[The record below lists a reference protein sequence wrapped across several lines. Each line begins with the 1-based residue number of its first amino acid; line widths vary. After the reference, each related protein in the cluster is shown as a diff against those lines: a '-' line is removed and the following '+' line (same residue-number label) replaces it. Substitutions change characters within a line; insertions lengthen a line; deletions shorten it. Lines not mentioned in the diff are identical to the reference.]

1 MQQDGTDT
9 AIATDGVVAN
19 DRFENTLA
27 VNKPAVNKKVPANTS
42 RFTFDLMGSS
52 EELRVLEFLGKES
65 ISNPFEFKVILAT
78 KNDLLTAAQFMGK
91 SGLLTF
97 VAHEHNELLH
107 GDIARF
113 RQHGQQ
119 GDFLLYQV
127 TLVPHFW
134 FLKHRHNHRIFQ
146 EQSVPQIIK
155 TIFHEAGISPD
166 HFELRLSREYSPQEY
181 CVQYAESE
189 FDFISRLMEEHGLH
203 YHFEHHLDKHIMVI
217 ADHNG
222 AFPSIQNEQ
231 PIQYHPLDSLNADKD
246 VIKQFHK
253 NFQVYHGSVHF
264 RDYSFKKPMDRLDD
278 HQSAEFDTALED
290 YQFPGDYHSK
300 TAVLKSSGGQKTQL
314 KLQQHQALR
323 EESELQ
329 SNCQRLRAGIRYDM
343 FDNPNGKNN
352 QQYLLTEV
360 QHQAKQP
367 QSLDEYAAGNTG
379 SYSNEAKCIPAKT
392 PYKAPIKHKK
402 PTLTGYQSS
411 TVTGPEGEEIY
422 TNEHAQ
428 SKAQFPWDREA
439 QQNEKSSCWIRSIQI
454 WAGRNWGSM
463 ILPRMGQE
471 AKTGF
476 IHSDPDRPV
485 ITGRVYNERHQTPYA
500 LAKHKTR
507 STFKSHST
515 LGGRGYNEIRFEDR
529 KNQEQ
534 VYFHAEKNLDI
545 RVKNNCRERINHD
558 RHLIVDNNRYE
569 HIKDNSYHTIDNNQN
584 EQIGQVHSISIG
596 QNQHYKAGQAALTE
610 VAQNIH
616 LKAGQ
621 KIILEA
627 GVELTIKAGGGFI
640 KIDPSGITAQ
650 GASINLNSGTGAS
663 SATQASPTQAAIA
676 VAADKDKPGQRF
688 KPIPPQA
695 IKAPEKIG
703 FKGEISRLLQAGNDK
718 KQALCIPCILKSLAK
733 HDVVANVLPNI
744 INTRQKHP
752 LDPLPLE
759 PLPEK
764 ELIDIPIGLTY
775 TDKEATPAIE
785 VSYRMVFNNSLI
797 RKGVLDEKGQA
808 LERGVPTSGG
818 EIMFAYEETT
828 EQLQDEV
835 NKLYNELEASVKNVA
850 EQTRDAYLINFEK
863 EKLKENKLDPKAL
876 KLREEL
882 RAVIQEQVD
891 ELTAQSKEYD
901 SQSWI
906 ERRWKDTKSAGVGLG
921 HGVTDYIPDLGEFG
935 DLMDSM
941 DIDMLDMADIIF
953 NGNQKA
959 LKEIEDKLKNSNRL
973 AGGFEQAKESMETLI
988 LLLSDEKTREILISL
1003 PQKFLEVTPNDQ
1015 LVEIGV
1021 SQATQTGLDA
1031 AAVGGST
1038 FVAGVLTAGPGGVAG
1053 AAISLT
1059 ATSARKAGKILEAMM
1074 GILKKISTGLKKLK
1088 NKNNNKGHPFE
1099 QTAKDLK
1106 TPLPDVTKKGNSG
1119 QGDTSKD
1126 DKKKFKCNWKN
1137 CKGDHARKINYANN
1151 GSTSRGKYTGVWYTP
1166 WHSGAGIKSE
1176 KITIAHYEAETGK
1189 AKSLEEAKS
1198 LFGSEQYV
1206 TNNHHLIP
1214 IAAIEKFSK
1223 LSHNAKLIGF
1233 DINDGKYGIRL
1244 PYFITDIF
1252 RHDLQSHKTNH
1263 PNYSKK
1269 VEKQLRKLEKQ
1280 CEFLCTNNKQNQLIA
1295 HLSGFSDRL
1304 KGHLERWDQSWLL
1317 RKTALDDRKKSY
1329 QQAGTLPP

>member
-1 MQQDGTDT
+1 MQQDGTNT
-9 AIATDGVVAN
+9 AIATESVAAN
-19 DRFENTLA
+19 DSFENAL
-27 VNKPAVNKKVPANTS
+27 AVNKKVPANTS
-42 RFTFDLMGSS
+42 RFSFELMGSS

-113 RQHGQQ
+113 RQYGQQ

-166 HFELRLSREYSPQEY
+166 HFELRLSREYSPREY

-189 FDFISRLMEEHGLH
+189 FDFISRLMEQHGLH

-217 ADHNG
+217 ADHNS

-231 PIQYHPLDSLNADKD
+231 AIQYHPLDSLNADKD

-253 NFQVYHGSVHF
+253 KFQVHHGSVHF
-264 RDYSFKKPMDRLDD
+264 RDYSFKKPMDRLDN

-300 TAVLKSSGGQKTQL
+300 TAELKSSGGQKTQL

-392 PYKAPIKHKK
+392 PYKTPIKHKK

-439 QQNEKSSCWIRSIQI
+439 QQNEKSSCWIRSMQV
-454 WAGRNWGSM
+454 WAGKNWGSM

-476 IHSDPDRPV
+476 IHSDPDRPI

-500 LAKHKTR
+500 LARHKTR

-545 RVKNNCRERINHD
+545 RIKNNCREIINHD

-569 HIKDNSYHTIDNNQN
+569 YIKDNSYHTIDNNQN
-584 EQIGQVHSISIG
+584 EQIGQVHSTRIG
-596 QNQHYKAGQAALTE
+596 QNQHSKAGQAALTE

-616 LKAGQ
+616 FKAGQ
-621 KIILEA
+621 KIVLEA

-650 GASINLNSGTGAS
+650 GAAISLNSGTGAS
-663 SATQASPTQAAIA
+663 SATQASPTQATIA

-718 KQALCIPCILKSLAK
+718 KQAICIPCILKSLAK
-733 HDVVANVLPNI
+733 HDVVANVLPEI

-759 PLPEK
+759 PLEREK
-764 ELIDIPIGLTY
+764 PKWLELKHELSFSDDQGQV
-775 TDKEATPAIE
+775 TPAANI
-785 VSYRMVFNNSLI
+785 SYQ
-797 RKGVLDEKGQA
+797 LDYPDGRSPQHGTLDSNGFA
-808 LERGVPTSGG
+808 RLDGVPSGVYQVTYEPDIDD
-818 EIMFAYEETT
+818 EIKTKQSEI
-828 EQLQDEV
+828 QKVLNSILQDERKESAGIEK
-835 NKLYNELEASVKNVA
+835 KLQNARYYGLDFPGSNTLAQIELYKVA
-850 EQTRDAYLINFEK
+850 LGKGLWNGMSGLANFAWEL
-863 EKLKENKLDPKAL
+863 LKGGGRLMYELALRSNPITAPIKFREDLKAL
-876 KLREEL
+876 KSTHKEL
-882 RAVIQEQVD
+882 QQFAD
-891 ELTAQSKEYD
+891 DDLELYAALISDDDTQTLFKNFSTDYLDAQHSLEYTEAGGEVSFD
-901 SQSWI
+901 I
-906 ERRWKDTKSAGVGLG
+906 LLTIFTVGVG
-921 HGVTDYIPDLGEFG
+921 
-935 DLMDSM
+935 
-941 DIDMLDMADIIF
+941 
-953 NGNQKA
+953 
-959 LKEIEDKLKNSNRL
+959 
-973 AGGFEQAKESMETLI
+973 
-988 LLLSDEKTREILISL
+988 
-1003 PQKFLEVTPNDQ
+1003 
-1015 LVEIGV
+1015 
-1021 SQATQTGLDA
+1021 A
-1031 AAVGGST
+1031 AAS
-1038 FVAGVLTAGPGGVAG
+1038 
-1053 AAISLT
+1053 I
-1059 ATSARKAGKILEAMM
+1059 RHAGK
-1074 GILKKISTGLKKLK
+1074 LKKLK
-1088 NKNNNKGHPFE
+1088 PLMQKLMALLKRKRAKGQFKGVQDTRINSKNKLKSDDIVSSKNNWAKKNIRTPKPSVAEIKLSKSSGNTVAHIAARNKVARNYMENNGYSSGQIIDALGSSNKLTKGGVDLNKPLEIIQFPPPEKMYQYVKSHGNPGNWFDPVGK
-1099 QTAKDLK
+1099 QTADSLGVNAA
-1106 TPLPDVTKKGNSG
+1106 TR
-1119 QGDTSKD
+1119 TSKAFKMPKGDGLLSRSRPIID
-1126 DKKKFKCNWKN
+1126 DWTVPEQSVQTGGGGIQLFVNDKVKN
-1137 CKGDHARKINYANN
+1137 CVN
-1151 GSTSRGKYTGVWYTP
+1151 
-1166 WHSGAGIKSE
+1166 
-1176 KITIAHYEAETGK
+1176 
-1189 AKSLEEAKS
+1189 
-1198 LFGSEQYV
+1198 
-1206 TNNHHLIP
+1206 
-1214 IAAIEKFSK
+1214 
-1223 LSHNAKLIGF
+1223 
-1233 DINDGKYGIRL
+1233 
-1244 PYFITDIF
+1244 
-1252 RHDLQSHKTNH
+1252 
-1263 PNYSKK
+1263 
-1269 VEKQLRKLEKQ
+1269 
-1280 CEFLCTNNKQNQLIA
+1280 
-1295 HLSGFSDRL
+1295 
-1304 KGHLERWDQSWLL
+1304 
-1317 RKTALDDRKKSY
+1317 
-1329 QQAGTLPP
+1329 